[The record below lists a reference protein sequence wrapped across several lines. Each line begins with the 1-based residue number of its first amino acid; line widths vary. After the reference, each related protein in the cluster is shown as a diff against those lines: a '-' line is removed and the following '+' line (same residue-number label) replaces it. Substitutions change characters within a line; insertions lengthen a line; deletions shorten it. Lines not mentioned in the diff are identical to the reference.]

1 MVMSQGTYTFL
12 TCFAGFWLVWALIV
26 MLCCFCSF
34 VQRRLKRRREERL
47 REQSLRALEMDPLAY
62 RGYPPREPPQFSK
75 AKEMVTK
82 YTDLQQPRRQPQA
95 RHWHY
100 PQGKY
105 FFPNSLNLSCRT
117 SALPFPM
124 SLVPMWTMT
133 TPNLQGTSTMLHC
146 CLQTLICVPLSSP
159 SAHKLQPNI
168 SIFDSSVQSTCY
180 YFSAPQFLSLSFQP
194 MAICLILSFLFLSEV
209 DVFSKP
215 PCYEEAV
222 LMEDPPP
229 PYSEVLADSRAG
241 VYSKPSRKPKDPETS
256 KSTPEPVFPERAYT
270 SLIHLPMSEH
280 WDSLGRLLS
289 TVDLNRNN
297 LPSQM
302 QARAPLH
309 PTLPH
314 SRRSNTNFSRG
325 MPLPDRTYPLPTA
338 FPLFGRSTAV

>member
-62 RGYPPREPPQFSK
+62 RGYPPREPPQFC
-75 AKEMVTK
+75 A
-82 YTDLQQPRRQPQA
+82 P
-95 RHWHY
+95 
-100 PQGKY
+100 PQGM
-105 FFPNSLNLSCRT
+105 PPQIQSPQPIPPGS
-117 SALPFPM
+117 
-124 SLVPMWTMT
+124 WT
-133 TPNLQGTSTMLHC
+133 N
-146 CLQTLICVPLSSP
+146 
-159 SAHKLQPNI
+159 
-168 SIFDSSVQSTCY
+168 
-180 YFSAPQFLSLSFQP
+180 PQ
-194 MAICLILSFLFLSEV
+194 EV